1 MVNTRAGAGAS
12 NQPPPPP
19 PPPTMEELVLM
30 QTQLMQTMAQS
41 MAMMQQ
47 NQQNQQHQAPVRD
60 RRVEFMKG
68 NPPKFTHASNPLQ
81 ADDWLKAV
89 ERQLNIAQCT
99 DREKVLYA
107 SGQLEGAALDW
118 WDAYQVGVP
127 NRDQITWQ
135 QFRDSFRSHHV
146 PAGLMKL
153 KMKEFRD
160 LTQEEMSVTAYRD
173 KFLELAHYAPED
185 VSTDRKRQARFRDG
199 LQDAIQLQM
208 MCITFPNFGELV
220 DGALM
225 IEHKRLEIE
234 EKKRKF
240 MGQQSGSSTRPRF
253 NPQPS
258 GQLGNQQRFQ
268 GQSGLLNRNQFP
280 QRPQYPPQQQQ

>member
-1 MVNTRAGAGAS
+1 
-12 NQPPPPP
+12 
-19 PPPTMEELVLM
+19 MEELVLM

-47 NQQNQQHQAPVRD
+47 NQQNQQNQAPLRD
-60 RRVEFMKG
+60 RRAEFMKG
-68 NPPKFTHASNPLQ
+68 HPPKFSHASNPMH

-160 LTQEEMSVTAYRD
+160 LTQEGMSVIAYCRFCASTACRTPATPI
-173 KFLELAHYAPED
+173 FG
-185 VSTDRKRQARFRDG
+185 RQPTWGGRFG
-199 LQDAIQLQM
+199 
-208 MCITFPNFGELV
+208 P
-220 DGALM
+220 
-225 IEHKRLEIE
+225 
-234 EKKRKF
+234 
-240 MGQQSGSSTRPRF
+240 
-253 NPQPS
+253 
-258 GQLGNQQRFQ
+258 
-268 GQSGLLNRNQFP
+268 
-280 QRPQYPPQQQQ
+280 

>member
-1 MVNTRAGAGAS
+1 
-12 NQPPPPP
+12 
-19 PPPTMEELVLM
+19 MEELVRM

-41 MAMMQQ
+41 MVMMQQ
-47 NQQNQQHQAPVRD
+47 NQQNPQHQAPVRD
-60 RRVEFMKG
+60 RRAEFTRG
-68 NPPKFTHASNPLQ
+68 NPPKFSHASNPLD

-89 ERQLNIAQCT
+89 ERQLDIAQCT

-118 WDAYQVGVP
+118 WDAYQFGQP
-127 NRDQITWQ
+127 NRNPITWQ

-160 LTQEEMSVTAYRD
+160 LKQEGLSVTAYRD
-173 KFLELAHYAPED
+173 KFLELARYAPD
-185 VSTDRKRQARFRDG
+185 DISTDQKKQERFRDG
-199 LQDAIQLQM
+199 LNDVIQYQM
-208 MCITFPNFGELV
+208 MCVTFPNFGELV

-240 MGQQSGSSTRPRF
+240 MGQQSGSNTRPRY

-258 GQLGNQQRFQ
+258 GQPGNQQRFQ
-268 GQSGLLNRNQFP
+268 GQSSLLNRNQFQ
-280 QRPQYPPQQQQ
+280 QRPQYPPPQQQQMQRFKRLVGWQDMMG